1 MTTEADAQR
10 DLGRQVRAL
19 TAEHGPFAPLTISGY
34 SATSRNAANT
44 AIFKAYLTVDSQ
56 GRARREAL
64 ALGRAR
70 DLGMMVPKLIASG
83 AVADTHW
90 SLLSAMPGKSLA
102 ARSRDELLAF
112 FDTAGRALA
121 PIHAQPAPYARSGW
135 AGPGGSTTD
144 LLLGQLTDRWTHHAW
159 ADDLHAALWTAERM
173 PCVLLHGDVKPDHL
187 LISDDTISVVDWEA
201 AACGPITLDHAD
213 MIFHALRDLAYN
225 DGAEP
230 DPAEAAAAL
239 EPWCAGNAITG
250 LLTWRLVLWADRRR
264 RGDLARLPTVLLRW
278 LLDSR
283 TIDDA
288 VALTWQVITTMR
300 DGGTPR

>member
-1 MTTEADAQR
+1 M
-10 DLGRQVRAL
+10 
-19 TAEHGPFAPLTISGY
+19 TISGY

-44 AIFKAYLTVDSQ
+44 AIFKAYLTLDSR

-70 DLGMMVPKLIASG
+70 DLGMMVPELMAFG
-83 AVADTHW
+83 AAGDTYW
-90 SLLSAMPGKSLA
+90 SLLSVMPGKSLA
-102 ARSRDELLAF
+102 VRSEDGLLEF
-112 FDTAGRALA
+112 FDTASRALA
-121 PIHAQPAPYARSGW
+121 PLHAKPAPNARSCW

-144 LLLGQLTDRWTHHAW
+144 LLLGQLTSRWAHHAW
-159 ADDLHAALWTAERM
+159 ADDLRAALWTAERI
-173 PCVLLHGDVKPDHL
+173 PRVLLHGDVKPDHL
-187 LISDDTISVVDWEA
+187 IVSDDTVSVVDWEA

-213 MIFHALRDLAYN
+213 MIFHALRDLAFN
-225 DGAEP
+225 DGVEP
-230 DPAEAAAAL
+230 DPAGVAAAL
-239 EPWCAGNAITG
+239 GPWRVGDAITG

-264 RGDLARLPTVLLRW
+264 REDFARLPASLLRR

-288 VALTWQVITTMR
+288 VALTWQVINTMK